1 MEVEE
6 EAREEEATDGGASER
21 VAADGTWEA
30 AFWDA
35 SCEHPKQQVLLD
47 VLHAMKRI
55 RDTIPAQHTL
65 RDRFMSRFRD
75 LLSCV
80 NDEDIKQVMAE
91 LIKGGWSREDVEH
104 LYDSSYGYFIRKI
117 RRLVPK
123 PQEMLPKYAEL
134 IQAYTPTVEHP
145 LRGYC
150 PDTRLYLLGKSSTQ
164 DKLKRLEEHMR
175 LGCLSDPENLALY
188 VNTGNEEKPRCT
200 PPTSPRT
207 ARAPHSPT
215 LA

>member
-1 MEVEE
+1 MCRLQDEEPSNMEVEE

-35 SCEHPKQQVLLD
+35 SCEHPKQQVLFD

-65 RDRFMSRFRD
+65 RDWFMSRFRD
-75 LLSCV
+75 LLFCV
-80 NDEDIKQVMAE
+80 ND
-91 LIKGGWSREDVEH
+91 S
-104 LYDSSYGYFIRKI
+104 
-117 RRLVPK
+117 
-123 PQEMLPKYAEL
+123 
-134 IQAYTPTVEHP
+134 
-145 LRGYC
+145 
-150 PDTRLYLLGKSSTQ
+150 
-164 DKLKRLEEHMR
+164 
-175 LGCLSDPENLALY
+175 
-188 VNTGNEEKPRCT
+188 T